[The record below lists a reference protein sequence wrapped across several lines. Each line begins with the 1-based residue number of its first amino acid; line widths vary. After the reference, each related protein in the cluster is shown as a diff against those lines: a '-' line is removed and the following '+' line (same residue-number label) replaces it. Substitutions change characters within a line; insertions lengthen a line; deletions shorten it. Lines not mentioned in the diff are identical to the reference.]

1 MGQSLDQYHACK
13 RTENLDAETAVKA
26 EIEHD
31 SRSACLKARGSPEW
45 PGMVGAH
52 STFSCLTLIV
62 LGMDTIQ
69 TYAKEVCPGIPH
81 PHDPS

>member
-1 MGQSLDQYHACK
+1 MWGDGTKPGPVSCLQKDREFRAM
-13 RTENLDAETAVKA
+13 KA